1 MLPEPR
7 ALSTRAGQ
15 PIFGGVLHLED
26 DPERIESGW
35 WDGRDVRRDY
45 YAARNP
51 RGTRL
56 WVFRDYRES
65 RWYLHGFFG

>member
-1 MLPEPR
+1 MLAEPR
-7 ALSTRAGQ
+7 ALNTRAGR
-15 PIFGGVLHLED
+15 PVFGGVLHLEN

-56 WVFRDYRES
+56 WVFRDERES